1 MILKVRWI
9 GLPEAENK
17 WNGQREKEGE
27 CETHREKDCKMKSES
42 ERDGWIVLQ
51 GENTHLRETNRENPT
66 Q

>member
-17 WNGQREKEGE
+17 WNGQRGKEGE
-27 CETHREKDCKMKSES
+27 CETHREKDCKRKSES

-51 GENTHLRETNRENPT
+51 GENIHLRETNRENPT